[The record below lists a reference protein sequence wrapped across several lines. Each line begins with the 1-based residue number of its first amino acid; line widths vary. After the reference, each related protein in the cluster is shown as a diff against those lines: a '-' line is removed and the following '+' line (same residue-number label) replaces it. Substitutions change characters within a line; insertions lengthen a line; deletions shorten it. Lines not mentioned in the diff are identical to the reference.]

1 MEKWFHWIECNIA
14 IALLLRKTV
23 LYLLAWSRWSN
34 YLSLTS
40 AALCKLSALHP
51 VGGETPCPVSQTMSH
66 LLLWIKLCH
75 VSIGQHHMNTGCNK
89 IVKDPRKISWYRY
102 SVWRCCRNII
112 ALIINASQRPA
123 APLHSTPGIGVMNAD
138 GESGSCWKL
147 VLPLHVMS
155 QDHQM
160 YNLPQVEF
168 WHVRCKSKIAVY
180 AWKKRVE

>member
-23 LYLLAWSRWSN
+23 LYFLAWSRWSN

-102 SVWRCCRNII
+102 SVWRLKVLQEYNCTDYKCITASCCT
-112 ALIINASQRPA
+112 A
-123 APLHSTPGIGVMNAD
+123 AHCKGS
-138 GESGSCWKL
+138 ESWML
-147 VLPLHVMS
+147 M
-155 QDHQM
+155 M
-160 YNLPQVEF
+160 
-168 WHVRCKSKIAVY
+168 
-180 AWKKRVE
+180 RVEAAGNLCCHCT

>member
-23 LYLLAWSRWSN
+23 LYFLAWSRWSN

-123 APLHSTPGIGVMNAD
+123 APLHTARDRSH
-138 GESGSCWKL
+138 ECWWCEWKL
-147 VLPLHVMS
+147 LETCVATARNVTRS
-155 QDHQM
+155 SDV
-160 YNLPQVEF
+160 YNLPQVDF

-180 AWKKRVE
+180 AWKKS

>member
-1 MEKWFHWIECNIA
+1 
-14 IALLLRKTV
+14 
-23 LYLLAWSRWSN
+23 
-34 YLSLTS
+34 
-40 AALCKLSALHP
+40 
-51 VGGETPCPVSQTMSH
+51 MSH

-89 IVKDPRKISWYRY
+89 IVKDPTKISWYRY

-123 APLHSTPGIGVMNAD
+123 APLHSLLGIGVMNAD
-138 GESGSCWKL
+138 DASGSCWKL

-155 QDHQM
+155 QDHQI
-160 YNLPQVEF
+160 YNLLQVDF

-180 AWKKRVE
+180 AWKKLYNKKLYVTVLSLYDAFLCNWKSTQFRTHSLDFRDL